1 MCHYNIEKNTEQVP
15 ANLIKQFQEEI
26 GTEIRN
32 ITAVPCHTQDIS
44 GNGKEQGDQ
53 DNGDQTLD
61 RNIKQVIG
69 ARGMQPFEPVSQL

>member
-1 MCHYNIEKNTEQVP
+1 MAVSYTHLDVYKRQ
-15 ANLIKQFQEEI
+15 
-26 GTEIRN
+26 
-32 ITAVPCHTQDIS
+32 VPCHTQDIS